1 MLGLPIKHPISS
13 LAARCGAGSA
23 QVHQQTQVSLV
34 CGDTEPLLLW
44 ECEGPLGCRE
54 VGGGGGV
61 GMERLLLGAQQQL
74 ELRGL
79 GEDPAGGTAA
89 AGAQG
94 PGP

>member
-1 MLGLPIKHPISS
+1 MRYWVCTGP
-13 LAARCGAGSA
+13 SA
-23 QVHQQTQVSLV
+23 NPV

-54 VGGGGGV
+54 MGGGGGV

-79 GEDPAGGTAA
+79 GRE
-89 AGAQG
+89 
-94 PGP
+94 